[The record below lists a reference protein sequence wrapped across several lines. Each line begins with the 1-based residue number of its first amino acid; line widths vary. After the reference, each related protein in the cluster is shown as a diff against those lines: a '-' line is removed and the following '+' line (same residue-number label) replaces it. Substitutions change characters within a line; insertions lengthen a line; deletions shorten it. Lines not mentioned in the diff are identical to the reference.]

1 MLVIRLMI
9 VLGSLFTACWLAT
22 QEVAKRVQYSPLLGD
37 PMTVDKGI
45 KYYAPWKWFVWRG
58 EMYQYI
64 PNIFN
69 STMMYFL
76 GAFVVC
82 LLLLLLT
89 RKKKKSTNYGSAE
102 WAKYDDLLGMDLIS
116 ANGVVVGL
124 YDPPML
130 KTITKVVRWLDKVQK
145 EKKAYAEMYFKEAQM
160 ERIDKVQSKIENI
173 QARGGDASAEI
184 AMREEI
190 MKEKYKS
197 DGTLKDK
204 LTVHPF
210 VWAFKKLNKWYSNQK
225 HFYLRDDS
233 NKHMAVIAP
242 TRSGKGVGLIIP
254 TLLGGWTSSSI
265 VNDIKSEN
273 WEVTAGYRKSRMGHV
288 CIKFEP
294 TKADGTTARW
304 NPLDEIATGTAM
316 EESQATNI
324 AHVLADYEGKGKLDH
339 WGANAEMV
347 IMTVILHLKYAH
359 YADPEHY
366 PFNPSL
372 STIANFLKANIVE
385 EKAVDDDGNESVKV
399 KAKGFMD
406 TLKSLMNFQHVPPRG
421 ITVVRW
427 DIDEHRMVE
436 AEVDADILHELYPQY
451 TDVYNANPFVH
462 PLIYKNFMEI
472 TAKPENEG
480 GSIVSTANTAL
491 KEYLDPVLAANTSKS
506 DFCIDDVMNWEKPVD
521 LFLVTPP
528 SDLLRLAPIFRL
540 FFEMM
545 VKHHAARMGF
555 KDGRG
560 VDLYKHKCLFLM
572 DEFSSLGNLQA
583 FAATLSYIA
592 GYGMK
597 AFLIIQ
603 GKPQMDQIYGKDNQI
618 FMNCHLQ
625 IIYGPNEN
633 DTAQYAAAML
643 GKETRVVEPPG
654 NGFFDKLFSKGAPK
668 QKQEIARDLMSADEL
683 KRLGDREILIASG
696 HPPVLTDKVK
706 YYEHKYF
713 TSKLM
718 ASPVVSDVIWD
729 NKYRMLDISDEEWN
743 SKFKDASDLERSKE
757 LYKQRYNKMKGTLKN
772 KEASD
777 EYDFTADLDYK
788 EDVKEEFDWKP
799 EGFAEPKRRRRRRV

>member
-1 MLVIRLMI
+1 MLVRVI
-9 VLGSLFTACWLAT
+9 LFFMFFFVACWQAT
-22 QEVAKRVQYSPLLGD
+22 QSLAEKVEFNPLLGD
-37 PMTVDKGI
+37 PMMVEKGI
-45 KYYAPWKWFVWRG
+45 SYYYPWKWFVWRSQ
-58 EMYQYI
+58 MYKYI
-64 PNIFN
+64 PNLFDD
-69 STMMYFL
+69 TMIWFL
-76 GAFVVC
+76 VC
-82 LLLLLLT
+82 LVVYFVILWLLHK
-89 RKKKKSTNYGSAE
+89 RKPSTNYGSAR

-116 ANGVVVGL
+116 PHGVVVGL
-124 YDPPML
+124 YDPPWL
-130 KTITKVVRWLDKVQK
+130 KSLTKFVRKLDTIQK
-145 EKKAYAEMYFKEAQM
+145 EKKAYAEMAFEEQK
-160 ERIDKVQSKIENI
+160 
-173 QARGGDASAEI
+173 
-184 AMREEI
+184 MREVDKIQSAIEREYDVGGNPKDLI
-190 MKEKYKS
+190 KKKEKLLATKYKS

-204 LTVHPF
+204 LTVDP
-210 VWAFKKLNKWYSNQK
+210 WCKLFKMVNKFYSKQQ

-273 WEVTAGYRKSRMGHV
+273 WEVTAGYRKFRMGHV

-294 TKADGTTARW
+294 TKADGSTARW
-304 NPLDEIATGTAM
+304 NPLDEIAIGTPA
-316 EESQATNI
+316 EESMATNI

-339 WGANAEMV
+339 WGSNAEMV
-347 IMTVILHLKYAH
+347 IMTCILHLKYAH

-366 PFNPSL
+366 PYKPSL
-372 STIANFLKANIVE
+372 ATVANFLKANIIE
-385 EKAVDDDGNESVKV
+385 ETVKDEEGNETTQV

-406 TLKSLMNFQHVPPRG
+406 TLKALMNFQHVPPEG
-421 ITVVRW
+421 IVVKRFE
-427 DIDEHRMVE
+427 IYE
-436 AEVDADILHELYPQY
+436 EVDKKTGKREEKHRVREVEITSDTLHELYPDY
-451 TDVYNANPFVH
+451 VDVYNANPYVH

-472 TAKPENEG
+472 TAKPESEG
-480 GSIVSTANTAL
+480 GSIIPTANTAL
-491 KEYLDPVLAANTSKS
+491 KEYLDPVLAANTSVS
-506 DFCIDDVMNWEKPVD
+506 DFCIDDVMNWKKPVD
-521 LFLVTPP
+521 LYLVTPP
-528 SDLLRLAPIFRL
+528 SDLLRLSPIFRL

-597 AFLIIQ
+597 TFLIIQ

-643 GKETRVVEPPG
+643 GKETIEVQDLG
-654 NGFFDKLFSKGAPK
+654 TGKFDLKAK
-668 QKQEIARDLMSADEL
+668 QRREMARDLMSADEL
-683 KRLGDREILIASG
+683 KRLGDKEILVASG
-696 HPPVLTDKVK
+696 FPPVLTDKVK

-718 ASPVVSDVIWD
+718 ASPVVSDVIWE
-729 NKYRMLDISDEEWN
+729 NKYPEDEWN
-743 SKFKDASDLERSKE
+743 RKYKDLSEEE
-757 LYKQRYNKMKGTLKN
+757 LCEIVYPKRYTRMTGKQPKQQK
-772 KEASD
+772 D
-777 EYDFTADLDYK
+777 EFGFIPDWSEEPI
-788 EDVKEEFDWKP
+788 EDNEFMWMP
-799 EGFAEPKRRRRRRV
+799 QGFAQTHMKSKV